1 MYRLSGVEDV
11 VLQQIVSN
19 EIAAGFLKTFGV
31 MKAVNK
37 LEMGEREKGIIKY
50 LLNTYSGN
58 DSLHDLGDIQLEEI
72 AKKISK
78 MYSELIDMDYE
89 YVFDE
94 FGEYLMYIFIKHA
107 QANAF
112 DVRESGYLSID
123 DVTQENYSE
132 VPLFASSSICIM
144 DELYLRKFFGDLFD
158 EFLGGIGDYDD
169 DEDDDDDD
177 EDNDKDDDE
186 DDIEA
191 DVKDEGYDEVD
202 NEIDVEDGE
211 DEEDDFDDYDEEE
224 FRERFIEKMIRQASI
239 FSCMGFE
246 EDSGDSF
253 VFWDDDF
260 LRYDKTGGAA
270 GLYDELAEIKG
281 LIMTRERREPMSGS
295 VKSLMD

>member
-169 DEDDDDDD
+169 DEDDEEDGYGEEDD
-177 EDNDKDDDE
+177 ENDEEEGEYDEDEDE
-186 DDIEA
+186 DD
-191 DVKDEGYDEVD
+191 
-202 NEIDVEDGE
+202 
-211 DEEDDFDDYDEEE
+211 EDDFDDYDEEE

-239 FSCMGFE
+239 FSYMGFE